1 MTETALETHETTK
14 SDNLPHSSQTTQD
27 TPITQASGHETSN
40 DAHVVYTPDIDEAR
54 GYYDPSCAS
63 RFHGLFSNPDRR
75 NADYAKLSREIH
87 AEFDRMIET
96 VRHKAWQEGHETG
109 WMDAM
114 ESVQSDTMTS
124 RLLAGMT
131 PNPYENHE
139 TKETK

>member
-1 MTETALETHETTK
+1 MTETALGTPGNPK

-27 TPITQASGHETSN
+27 TPITQASEHEASN
-40 DAHVVYTPDIDEAR
+40 DTHVVYTPDIDEAR

-63 RFHGLFSNPDRR
+63 RFHGFFSNPDRR

-87 AEFDRMIET
+87 AEFDQMIET
-96 VRHKAWQEGHETG
+96 VRHNAWEEGHERG

-131 PNPYENHE
+131 PNPYENYE

>member
-1 MTETALETHETTK
+1 MTETALGTPSNTK
-14 SDNLPHSSQTTQD
+14 SNNLPHSRQTAQD

-40 DAHVVYTPDIDEAR
+40 DAHVVYTPSVEDAKIHYSTNRFNADNINDPDCTIEN
-54 GYYDPSCAS
+54 YLLDTEYIYDP
-63 RFHGLFSNPDRR
+63 
-75 NADYAKLSREIH
+75 
-87 AEFDRMIET
+87 EFDRMIEQ
-96 VRHKAWQEGHETG
+96 VKHKAWQEGHETG